1 MKTTKKEKLLND
13 VLHDE
18 GYAAFR
24 AGLFDDTL
32 AELRRHRAARS
43 RRRLLALA
51 ACLPIAAGLYALL
64 APPPPPASHPISTV
78 ALVRTVP
85 LAENQIVTTAATM
98 RTTPTTAQ
106 AKVVF
111 VTTAAANI
119 EIVQTAGESMQM
131 LTDQQLLDLFR
142 GQPVALVTINP
153 GERRLVL
160 LNDGEQPQ

>member
-1 MKTTKKEKLLND
+1 MKTTEKDQLLND
-13 VLHDE
+13 VLRDE

-32 AELRRHRAARS
+32 AQLRRQRAAKR

-51 ACLPIAAGLYALL
+51 ACLSIAAGLYSLL
-64 APPPPPASHPISTV
+64 APPTPPASHPFSTV
-78 ALVRTVP
+78 AVVRTVP
-85 LAENQIVTTAATM
+85 LAEDQIVTTATM
-98 RTTPTTAQ
+98 TLPPRTAQ

-119 EIVQTAGESMQM
+119 EVVQTAGQAVQT
-131 LTDQQLLDLFR
+131 LTDQQLLDLFN
-142 GQPVALVTINP
+142 GQPVALVTIRP

-160 LNDGEQPQ
+160 LNDGEQPR

>member
-1 MKTTKKEKLLND
+1 MKTTEKEKLLND

-32 AELRRHRAARS
+32 AQLRRQRAARS

-51 ACLPIAAGLYALL
+51 ACLPIAAGLYSLL
-64 APPPPPASHPISTV
+64 APPTPPASQPFSTV
-78 ALVRTVP
+78 AVVRTAP
-85 LAENQIVTTAATM
+85 LAGDQIVTTATM
-98 RTTPTTAQ
+98 TPPPTMAQ

-111 VTTAAANI
+111 VTTAAANM
-119 EIVQTAGESMQM
+119 EVVQTAGQAVQM
-131 LTDQQLLDLFR
+131 LTDQQLLDLFK
-142 GQPVALVTINP
+142 GQPVALVTISP

-160 LNDGEQPQ
+160 LNDGEQPR

>member
-1 MKTTKKEKLLND
+1 MKTTEKEKLLND

-64 APPPPPASHPISTV
+64 APPNPPASHPISTV

-85 LAENQIVTTAATM
+85 LAADQIVTTATM
-98 RTTPTTAQ
+98 TGQSMAAQ
-106 AKVVF
+106 AKVLF

-119 EIVQTAGESMQM
+119 EVVQTAGQAMQM
-131 LTDQQLLDLFR
+131 LTDQQLLDLFK
-142 GQPVALVTINP
+142 GQPVALVTISP

-160 LNDGEQPQ
+160 LNDGEQ

>member
-1 MKTTKKEKLLND
+1 MKTTEKDKLLND

-32 AELRRHRAARS
+32 AELRRQRAARR

-51 ACLPIAAGLYALL
+51 ACLPIAAGLYSLL
-64 APPPPPASHPISTV
+64 APPTPPASHPFSTV
-78 ALVRTVP
+78 AVVRTVP
-85 LAENQIVTTAATM
+85 LAEDQIVTSATM
-98 RTTPTTAQ
+98 TAPPMTAR

-111 VTTAAANI
+111 ITTAAANV
-119 EIVQTAGESMQM
+119 EVVQTVGQAMQL
-131 LTDQQLLDLFR
+131 LTDQQLLDLFK
-142 GQPVALVTINP
+142 GHPVALVTIGP

-160 LNDGEQPQ
+160 LNEGEQPR

>member
-1 MKTTKKEKLLND
+1 MKTTEKDRLLKD

-32 AELRRHRAARS
+32 AELRRQRTARK

-51 ACLPIAAGLYALL
+51 ACLPIAAGLYSLL
-64 APPPPPASHPISTV
+64 APPTPPASHPSSTV
-78 ALVRTVP
+78 AVVRTAP
-85 LAENQIVTTAATM
+85 LAEDQIVTTAMMAAS
-98 RTTPTTAQ
+98 PTTAQ

-111 VTTAAANI
+111 VTTTAANI
-119 EIVQTAGESMQM
+119 EVVQTAGQAMQM
-131 LTDQQLLDLFR
+131 LTDRQLLDLFK
-142 GQPVALVTINP
+142 GQPVALVTISP

-160 LNDGEQPQ
+160 LNDGEQPR

>member
-1 MKTTKKEKLLND
+1 MKTTEKDKLLND

-32 AELRRHRAARS
+32 AELRRQRAARR

-51 ACLPIAAGLYALL
+51 ACLPIAAGLYSLL
-64 APPPPPASHPISTV
+64 APPTPPASHPFSTV
-78 ALVRTVP
+78 AVVRTVP
-85 LAENQIVTTAATM
+85 LAEDQIVTSATM
-98 RTTPTTAQ
+98 TAPPTTAR

-119 EIVQTAGESMQM
+119 EVVQTAGQAMQM
-131 LTDQQLLDLFR
+131 LTDQQLLDLFK
-142 GQPVALVTINP
+142 GHPVALVTIGP

-160 LNDGEQPQ
+160 LNDGEQPR

>member
-1 MKTTKKEKLLND
+1 MKTTEKDQLLND

-18 GYAAFR
+18 GYDAFR

-32 AELRRHRAARS
+32 AQLRRQRAAR
-43 RRRLLALA
+43 RRRPLLALA

-64 APPPPPASHPISTV
+64 APSTPPVSHPVSAV
-78 ALVRTVP
+78 DVVRTVP
-85 LAENQIVTTAATM
+85 LAEDRIVTTAMMTAP
-98 RTTPTTAQ
+98 PTTAQ

-119 EIVQTAGESMQM
+119 EVVQTAGQAMQM
-131 LTDQQLLDLFR
+131 LTDQQLLDLFN
-142 GQPVALVTINP
+142 GQPVALVTISP

-160 LNDGEQPQ
+160 LNDGEQPR

>member
-1 MKTTKKEKLLND
+1 MKTTEKDKLLND

-32 AELRRHRAARS
+32 AELRRQRGARR

-51 ACLPIAAGLYALL
+51 ACLPIAAGLYSLL
-64 APPPPPASHPISTV
+64 APSTPPASHPSSTV
-78 ALVRTVP
+78 AVVRTVP
-85 LAENQIVTTAATM
+85 LAEDQLVTTAMMTAPPTM
-98 RTTPTTAQ
+98 AR

-119 EIVQTAGESMQM
+119 EVVETAGQAMQM
-131 LTDQQLLDLFR
+131 LTDQQLLDLFK
-142 GQPVALVTINP
+142 GQPVALVTISP

-160 LNDGEQPQ
+160 LHDGEQPR

>member
-1 MKTTKKEKLLND
+1 MKTTEKEKLLND

-18 GYAAFR
+18 GYTAFR

-64 APPPPPASHPISTV
+64 SPPNPRASHPISTV
-78 ALVRTVP
+78 ALVRTEP
-85 LAENQIVTTAATM
+85 LAADQLVTTATM
-98 RTTPTTAQ
+98 TAQSMTAQ

-119 EIVQTAGESMQM
+119 EVVQTVGQSMQT
-131 LTDQQLLDLFR
+131 LTDQQLLDLFK
-142 GQPVALVTINP
+142 GQPVALVTISP

-160 LNDGEQPQ
+160 LNDGEQQE

>member
-1 MKTTKKEKLLND
+1 MKTTEKDKLLND

-32 AELRRHRAARS
+32 AELRRQRGARR

-64 APPPPPASHPISTV
+64 APPTPPAGRPSSTV
-78 ALVRTVP
+78 AVVRTVP
-85 LAENQIVTTAATM
+85 LAGDQIVTTATM
-98 RTTPTTAQ
+98 TSTPTTAQ

-111 VTTAAANI
+111 VTTAAAHI
-119 EIVQTAGESMQM
+119 EVVQTTGQAMQM
-131 LTDQQLLDLFR
+131 LTDQQLLDLFK
-142 GQPVALVTINP
+142 GQPVALVTISP

-160 LNDGEQPQ
+160 LHDGEQPR